1 MPQSDF
7 PTQRLGIGT
16 RQIFLMGLVLSLA
29 GYLVGFMASITKC
42 QNHAELITTTK
53 KSPNIIYLAKL
64 PPCLEIL
71 L

>member
-7 PTQRLGIGT
+7 PTQHIGVGT

-29 GYLVGFMASITKC
+29 GYLVGFMASITEC
-42 QNHAELITTTK
+42 QNHAGLITTTK
-53 KSPNIIYLAKL
+53 KAHNIIYLAKL
-64 PPCLEIL
+64 PPGSEIL